1 MSEFK
6 KELAEVLQEMCKA
19 RVEAMRRKIS
29 GYERNIV
36 ADEDVGNKLKY
47 ENIIQLLDA
56 FIAAS
61 GEEWKVLEA
70 IKKQQDVEE

>member
-1 MSEFK
+1 METPYYFK
-6 KELAEVLQEMCKA
+6 VFLLSKKME
-19 RVEAMRRKIS
+19 
-29 GYERNIV
+29 
-36 ADEDVGNKLKY
+36 KY

-70 IKKQQDVEE
+70 IKKQ

>member
-29 GYERNIV
+29 GYQGNIV
-36 ADEDVGNKLKY
+36 ADEDIGNKMKY

-56 FIAAS
+56 LIAAS
-61 GEEWKVLEA
+61 GEVWKVLEA
-70 IKKQQDVEE
+70 IKKQQDVE

>member
-19 RVEAMRRKIS
+19 RVEAIRRKIS

-36 ADEDVGNKLKY
+36 ADEDIGNKMKY

-56 FIAAS
+56 LIAAS

-70 IKKQQDVEE
+70 IKKQQDVE

>member
-6 KELAEVLQEMCKA
+6 KELAEVFQEMCKA

-36 ADEDVGNKLKY
+36 ADEDIGNKMKY

-56 FIAAS
+56 LIAAS
-61 GEEWKVLEA
+61 GEEWKVLET
-70 IKKQQDVEE
+70 IKKQQDVE

>member
-36 ADEDVGNKLKY
+36 ADEDIGNKMKY

-56 FIAAS
+56 LIAAS

-70 IKKQQDVEE
+70 IKKQQDVE